1 MVNTDGTFTYTPTTA
16 AREAA
21 AAADAAETGANQ
33 DSFTVTINYGVPED
47 VGGVAT
53 SLLVTV
59 PISPSSPAPQPGL
72 DPSYTLSAPD
82 DTGVVTGVVSAGPTV
97 DYPVVYFGSTRS
109 RQGTVVV
116 NTDGTFTYTPTT
128 AAREAAAAADAA
140 ETGANQDSFTV
151 TINYGVPEDVGGIR
165 HLATGH
171 RPNQPRQR
179 GHPHQRAGGGRRGAV
194 IGVVEPS
201 LILETPP
208 AVVETTTTEA
218 AAARHA
224 TIAGAHTLQPHA
236 IQVSGVFA
244 RCEGGRS
251 DFPAAARPGA
261 AIAFP
266 GGKPGSESH

>member
-1 MVNTDGTFTYTPTTA
+1 MVTGVVSAGPTVDYPVVYFGSTQTAKGTVVVNTDGTFTYTPTTA

-109 RQGTVVV
+109 RQGH
-116 NTDGTFTYTPTT
+116 
-128 AAREAAAAADAA
+128 
-140 ETGANQDSFTV
+140 
-151 TINYGVPEDVGGIR
+151 GGGQHRR
-165 HLATGH
+165 HLHLHTHH
-171 RPNQPRQR
+171 RRTR
-179 GHPHQRAGGGRRGAV
+179 SRR
-194 IGVVEPS
+194 S
-201 LILETPP
+201 
-208 AVVETTTTEA
+208 
-218 AAARHA
+218 R
-224 TIAGAHTLQPHA
+224 
-236 IQVSGVFA
+236 
-244 RCEGGRS
+244 
-251 DFPAAARPGA
+251 
-261 AIAFP
+261 
-266 GGKPGSESH
+266 